1 MIASKFL
8 VDLDFDSA
16 FLGFL
21 CLRKSDGEDAV
32 LAFSLD
38 VLLVNVFRKCEGSG
52 EGWSGDFSHEV
63 LPILLLLNLI
73 LLLVDLLH
81 VLVVALNCEDMLLH
95 IDCDVAFAVSCD
107 LRLNNI

>member
-52 EGWSGDFSHEV
+52 EGWS
-63 LPILLLLNLI
+63 
-73 LLLVDLLH
+73 
-81 VLVVALNCEDMLLH
+81 
-95 IDCDVAFAVSCD
+95 
-107 LRLNNI
+107 